1 MSERST
7 TTANSGSGSTANQE
21 NTLQPTVRVMRLYK
35 PGFHFTPTFP
45 QVESD
50 EMVRISKF
58 PLSPFLLLPDSFGD
72 IYTGEKFSAYIAVVN
87 GHQNLSFSNLSLSVR
102 LQTSSM
108 VIDLFDSA
116 DQSMQKTNVTANPQL
131 KVMNTNDKLDMIVQH
146 SLDELG
152 AYTLR
157 VSVNYFLSNS
167 SSEPKTLRKLYRFF
181 VLQPLNIESH
191 FLEVNG
197 RFMVQC
203 KVTNITKSPMFIEEM
218 NFVPS
223 LKRCSVVDVVKQ
235 VRLQQEQALKD
246 FLMMLQ
252 LQPDESYAF
261 SFVITPA
268 AEDTTIT
275 VPQTI
280 GYPEVKWCTSMGEFS
295 TFR

>member
-1 MSERST
+1 
-7 TTANSGSGSTANQE
+7 
-21 NTLQPTVRVMRLYK
+21 
-35 PGFHFTPTFP
+35 
-45 QVESD
+45 
-50 EMVRISKF
+50 MVRISKF

-87 GHQNLSFSNLSLSVR
+87 GHQNISFSNLSLSVR

-108 VIDLFDSA
+108 VRLLNKIDTTKDIFVSKHINAIMQVIDLFDSA
-116 DQSMQKTNVTANPQL
+116 DQSMQKSNTSTNPQL

-203 KVTNITKSPMFIEEM
+203 KVTNITKSPMFIEE
-218 NFVPS
+218 VPS
-223 LKRCSVVDVVKQ
+223 
-235 VRLQQEQALKD
+235 RLD
-246 FLMMLQ
+246 
-252 LQPDESYAF
+252 
-261 SFVITPA
+261 
-268 AEDTTIT
+268 
-275 VPQTI
+275 
-280 GYPEVKWCTSMGEFS
+280 
-295 TFR
+295 